1 MTTNDLTPILERL
14 DRMNA
19 GLAYVVE
26 RQRAQEEL
34 LGELVPIGRE
44 ALTTAI
50 GRLDA
55 LDQKGYFRFATELA
69 GVAQQVIEGFS
80 PDDVRQLGDA
90 IVKILGAVRA
100 LTQPEVLQIAVDAT
114 QALEDAD
121 QVKPMGIFGMV
132 RATRNDDVQKGMALM
147 VEVLRRIGHGVN
159 ALTERDPKQLDKKAR
174 LAELLGPRS
183 GKKRLGVERL
193 QLPAG
198 RPAPPAATPA
208 PAAAAPACSTPKP
221 VTTAAVIDGIAYSA
235 DGHMVDASAW
245 TPRLGE
251 ALAQLQGVALT
262 PAHVALIDAARADFV
277 ANKVSP
283 NIRRLTQVAGVTTK
297 DIYLLFP
304 KAPARTLA
312 KIAGLPKPAGCL

>member
-100 LTQPEVLQIAVDAT
+100 LTQPEVLQVAVDAT
-114 QALEDAD
+114 QALGDAD

-159 ALTERDPKQLDKKAR
+159 ALAERDTKQLDKKAK

-198 RPAPPAATPA
+198 RSATPAATPA
-208 PAAAAPACSTPKP
+208 PVAAAPACSTPKP

-245 TPRLGE
+245 TPQLGE
-251 ALAQLQGVALT
+251 AIAQLQGIALT
-262 PAHVALIDAARADFV
+262 SAHVALIAAARADFV

-297 DIYLLFP
+297 DIYVLFP

>member
-1 MTTNDLTPILERL
+1 MTMNDLTPILERL

-19 GLAYVVE
+19 DLAYVVE

-44 ALTTAI
+44 VMSTAI

-55 LDQKGYFRFATELA
+55 LDQKGYFTFASELA
-69 GVAQQVIEGFS
+69 GVAQRVIEGFS

-90 IVKILGAVRA
+90 IVGILGAVRS
-100 LTQPEVLQIAVDAT
+100 LTRPEVLQIAIDAT
-114 QALEDAD
+114 QALEHAED
-121 QVKPMGIFGMV
+121 VKPIGIFGMV

-147 VEVLRRIGHGVN
+147 VEVLRRVGHGVN
-159 ALTERDPKQLDKKAR
+159 AIAERDTKELDRKTK
-174 LAELLGPRS
+174 LAELLGPRRS
-183 GKKRLGVERL
+183 RRILGVERP

-198 RPAPPAATPA
+198 RPPLPST
-208 PAAAAPACSTPKP
+208 APACATPKP
-221 VTTAAVIDGIAYSA
+221 TTTAAVIDGIAYSG

-245 TPRLGE
+245 TPELGE
-251 ALAQLQGVALT
+251 AIAHLQGITLT
-262 PAHVALIDAARADFV
+262 PGHLALIAAARADF
-277 ANKVSP
+277 AATQVSP
-283 NIRRLTQVAGVTTK
+283 NIRRLTQIAGVTTK

-304 KAPARTLA
+304 KAPGRTLA